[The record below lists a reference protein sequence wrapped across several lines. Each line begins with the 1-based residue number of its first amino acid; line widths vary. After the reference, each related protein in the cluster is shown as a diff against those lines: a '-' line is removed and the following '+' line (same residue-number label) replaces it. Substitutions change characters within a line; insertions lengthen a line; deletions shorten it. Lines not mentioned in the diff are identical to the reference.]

1 MDNTTGSKPNPQPN
15 AGATPPKPAQP
26 AQPAQP
32 GAHAAAP
39 AQPPKPAQ
47 PAQPPRSAQPAQPSP
62 GQQGAGAPSGA
73 SQGAQAGSTAQQPAK
88 SATQMGSETKHDLG
102 SQAKSAVAAG
112 KNRAVDALGGVAQSL
127 QASAKQMN
135 DQQQNAVGHYVDR
148 AGQQVQQ
155 LADYLKNNDA
165 GQIADQTEEFARRK
179 PAVFL
184 AGAFAIGLVGAR
196 FLKSSRRK
204 ERHDQQNDSAGLHLN
219 SSASRNS
226 SAHRSTPT
234 LDRERMMPGAGSAGP
249 ADTWRNEPTAGAGMG
264 GSFGGTGAT
273 GATGTPGTSSAAGST
288 GATTPGTTPP
298 GGAERR

>member
-15 AGATPPKPAQP
+15 AGGQPPKPAQP
-26 AQPAQP
+26 AQPAAQS
-32 GAHAAAP
+32 AAP
-39 AQPPKPAQ
+39 AQPPSSTQPPKPPKPAQ
-47 PAQPPRSAQPAQPSP
+47 PSS
-62 GQQGAGAPSGA
+62 GQQGT
-73 SQGAQAGSTAQQPAK
+73 QAGSNSQQPAK
-88 SATQMGSETKHDLG
+88 SATQMASETKHDVA

-112 KNRAVDALGGVAQSL
+112 KNRAVDALSGVAQSL
-127 QASAKQMN
+127 QTSAKQMR
-135 DQQQNAVGHYVDR
+135 DQQQNGVGHYVDR

-155 LADYLKNNDA
+155 VADYLKNNDA

-184 AGAFAIGLVGAR
+184 AGAFAIGLLGAR

-204 ERHDQQNDSAGLHLN
+204 ERHDQQDHSAGLHLN

-234 LDRERMMPGAGSAGP
+234 LDRERTMPGAGSPGL
-249 ADTWRNEPTAGAGMG
+249 ADTWRNEPTTGAGLGSSLAGTGTAGTAGMG
-264 GSFGGTGAT
+264 TVQGTA
-273 GATGTPGTSSAAGST
+273 
-288 GATTPGTTPP
+288 TPGTTQP